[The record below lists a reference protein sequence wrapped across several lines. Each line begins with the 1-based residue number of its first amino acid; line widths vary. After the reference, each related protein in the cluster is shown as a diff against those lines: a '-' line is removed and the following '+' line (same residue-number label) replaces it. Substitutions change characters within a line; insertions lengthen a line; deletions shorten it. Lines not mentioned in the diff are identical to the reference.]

1 MDKCAIIDAENRIF
15 LILNIIEHLKII
27 ILKIEN
33 DL

>member
-1 MDKCAIIDAENRIF
+1 MDRCAIIDAENRIF
-15 LILNIIEHLKII
+15 IIFNITEHLKII